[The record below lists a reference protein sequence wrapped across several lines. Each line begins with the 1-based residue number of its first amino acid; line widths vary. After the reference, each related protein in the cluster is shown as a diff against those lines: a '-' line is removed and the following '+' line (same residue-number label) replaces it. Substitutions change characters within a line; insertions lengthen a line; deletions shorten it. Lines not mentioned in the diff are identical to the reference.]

1 MQGNIGERDSQ
12 DSAGEPNGAESGP
25 RADGFVAR
33 VDARSGG
40 RGLRPHGRVTPRRVL
55 GARSASGSVRTRV
68 RTRTPDR
75 DDRACWCEVRPVRP
89 PAAHGHGRAAR
100 RDWRFG
106 FDTEWK
112 CVQACAAA
120 RCKLTM
126 HPTHNPWL

>member
-55 GARSASGSVRTRV
+55 GARTIVALAVRCGAGPDADRV
-68 RTRTPDR
+68 RS
-75 DDRACWCEVRPVRP
+75 
-89 PAAHGHGRAAR
+89 RAA
-100 RDWRFG
+100 
-106 FDTEWK
+106 
-112 CVQACAAA
+112 APHAAA
-120 RCKLTM
+120 RARGAGLAIRIRHGVEMCSGVRGR
-126 HPTHNPWL
+126 